1 MKPKTKK
8 VFNIVSNVI
17 FAIVMVILLIFMV
30 YGFGSIA
37 NNKVPSFF
45 GQSYVRI
52 SSGSMSDPV
61 YSDPNDPNSELISEG
76 FEINQIVMI
85 QRVNVKEI
93 EIGDVIAYY
102 ISRDIQIPSFI
113 GTEEECLDFT
123 TGKKSFD
130 TEIRFHQ
137 VVNILYGTDGYI
149 YYQTKGTDNDYVDGG
164 YTRSD
169 YVVGV
174 YKESALASVIQFIS
188 SPAGIIVLVVV
199 PSCIVLFT
207 LLMSIIDTIDKMIK
221 KKKAEEAFQDAI
233 IKSVNDSN
241 ISVNTKKPQPSSS
254 LGGLTESSMAD
265 FEREMAKI
273 EKEKASNSTSNQ
285 NAVSS
290 SGEAKE
296 YKKPIIQQAPP
307 AKPSITR
314 QTALPKTELKT
325 TETKEV
331 KPAEVKTANSRQSE
345 ALSKQAQASFAKPST
360 ATATAKTT
368 STATKPATTKTT
380 SSATKPSTATKTATT
395 VAKPTVAST
404 KPAVAK
410 ATEKSTV
417 AKSSSTTSKTVA
429 TKSADKTT
437 KASSTKTSQTKDS
450 TNK

>member
-1 MKPKTKK
+1 MKPKNKK
-8 VFNIVSNVI
+8 VLNIISNVI
-17 FAIVMVILLIFMV
+17 FVIVMIILVFFMI

-37 NNKVPSFF
+37 NNRVPSFF
-45 GQSYVRI
+45 GQSYVRV
-52 SSGSMSDPV
+52 SSGSMSQPV
-61 YSDPNDPNSELISEG
+61 YSDPNDPESELISEG

-102 ISRDIQIPSFI
+102 ISSGIQIPSFI

-123 TGKKSFD
+123 TGEKSFD
-130 TEIRFHQ
+130 TKIRFHQ

-174 YKESALASVIQFIS
+174 YKESALAGVIQFIS

-241 ISVNTKKPQPSSS
+241 VSVNTKKPQPSSS

-307 AKPSITR
+307 AEPSITR
-314 QTALPKTELKT
+314 QTTEVKTA
-325 TETKEV
+325 ETKEV
-331 KPAEVKTANSRQSE
+331 KPTEVKTASSSQSE

-360 ATATAKTT
+360 ATGTAKTT
-368 STATKPATTKTT
+368 ATATKPATAKTT
-380 SSATKPSTATKTATT
+380 SSATKPSTATKTAKT

-404 KPAVAK
+404 KPAVEK
-410 ATEKSTV
+410 TTEKSTV
-417 AKSSSTTSKTVA
+417 AKSSNTTSKTVA
-429 TKSADKTT
+429 TKPSDKTT

>member
-1 MKPKTKK
+1 MKPKNKK
-8 VFNIVSNVI
+8 VLNIISNVI
-17 FAIVMVILLIFMV
+17 FVIVMIILVFFMI

-45 GQSYVRI
+45 GQSYVRV
-52 SSGSMSDPV
+52 SSGSMSQPV
-61 YSDPNDPNSELISEG
+61 YSDPNDPESELISEG
-76 FEINQIVMI
+76 FETNQIVMI

-93 EIGDVIAYY
+93 EIGDVIAHY
-102 ISRDIQIPSFI
+102 ISSGIQIPSFI

-123 TGKKSFD
+123 TGEKSFD
-130 TEIRFHQ
+130 TKIRFHQ

-174 YKESALASVIQFIS
+174 YKESALAGVIQFIS

-241 ISVNTKKPQPSSS
+241 VSVNTKKPQPSSS

-307 AKPSITR
+307 AEPSITR
-314 QTALPKTELKT
+314 QTTEVKTA
-325 TETKEV
+325 ETKEV
-331 KPAEVKTANSRQSE
+331 KPTEVKTASSSQSE

-360 ATATAKTT
+360 ATGTAKTT
-368 STATKPATTKTT
+368 ATATKPATAKTT
-380 SSATKPSTATKTATT
+380 SSATKPSTATKTAKT

-404 KPAVAK
+404 KPAVEK

-417 AKSSSTTSKTVA
+417 AKSSNTTSKTVA
-429 TKSADKTT
+429 TKPSDKTT

>member
-1 MKPKTKK
+1 MKPKNKK
-8 VFNIVSNVI
+8 VLNIISNVI
-17 FAIVMVILLIFMV
+17 FVIVMIILVFFMI

-37 NNKVPSFF
+37 NNRVPSFF
-45 GQSYVRI
+45 GQSYVRV
-52 SSGSMSDPV
+52 SSGSMSQPV
-61 YSDPNDPNSELISEG
+61 YSDPNDPESELISEG

-102 ISRDIQIPSFI
+102 ISSGIQIPSFI

-123 TGKKSFD
+123 TGEKSFD
-130 TEIRFHQ
+130 TKINFHQ

-149 YYQTKGTDNDYVDGG
+149 YYQTKGTANDYVDGG

-314 QTALPKTELKT
+314 QTTEVKTA
-325 TETKEV
+325 ETKEV
-331 KPAEVKTANSRQSE
+331 KPTEVKTASSSQSE
-345 ALSKQAQASFAKPST
+345 VLSKQAQASFAKPST

-417 AKSSSTTSKTVA
+417 AKSSNTTSKTVA

-437 KASSTKTSQTKDS
+437 AKASSTKTSQTKDS